1 MIKKLIIIVILVGV
15 GLFAFRNMS
24 SKSPAQTP
32 TAPSAPEV
40 KQVTQTDTPVLVST
54 YPDPLDEAVILPTQI
69 AELSFNI
76 PIENIG
82 EFKYELTPK
91 AKYQSKLSSDRKTVI
106 VTPDSTWPVGTTF
119 TINISPLTKFDGGKR
134 LKDGIIIH
142 FKTIDYKGV

>member
-1 MIKKLIIIVILVGV
+1 MIKKLIIIVILAGV
-15 GLFAFRNMS
+15 GLFAFRNMP
-24 SKSPAQTP
+24 SKSPTQTP
-32 TAPSAPEV
+32 TASPPQI

-54 YPDPLDEAVILPTQI
+54 KPDPLDEAVILPTQT

-82 EFKYELTPK
+82 EFKYEFTPK
-91 AKYQSKLSSDRKTVI
+91 TSYKAKLSDDRKTV
-106 VTPDSTWPVGTTF
+106 VLTPNPTWPVGTTF

-134 LKDGIIIH
+134 LKEGFIIH